1 MQPAK
6 LNLTIK
12 QGATFRKR
20 LTWRGSNKKPINL
33 TGYTAKMQARSA
45 YGDPQVLFELSTE
58 NGGITLGG
66 TAGTVELYTSDEA
79 TALFNF
85 ERALY
90 DLFLYA
96 PNGDALPLFEG
107 NVRLVLGVTRV

>member
-1 MQPAK
+1 MLAAK

-20 LTWRGSNKKPINL
+20 LVWRGSNKKPINL
-33 TGYTAKMQARSA
+33 TDYTAKMQARSA

-58 NGGITLGG
+58 NGDIALGG
-66 TAGTVELYTSDEA
+66 TAGTIELYVSDETTA
-79 TALFNF
+79 TFSF
-85 ERALY
+85 DRAVY

-107 NVRLVLGVTRV
+107 SVRLVLGVTKV

>member
-1 MQPAK
+1 MLAAK

-20 LTWRGSNKKPINL
+20 LVWRGSNKKPINL

-58 NGGITLGG
+58 NGGIALGG
-66 TAGTVELYTSDEA
+66 TAGTVELYVSDETTA
-79 TALFNF
+79 TFSF
-85 ERALY
+85 DRAVY

-96 PNGDALPLFEG
+96 PNGDALPLVEG
-107 NVRLVLGVTRV
+107 SVRLILGVTKS

>member
-58 NGGITLGG
+58 NGGVTLGG
-66 TAGTVELYTSDEA
+66 IAGTIELYISDEA

-85 ERALY
+85 ERAVY

-96 PNGDALPLFEG
+96 PNGDALALLEG
-107 NVRLVLGVTRV
+107 SVRLIRGVTKV

>member
-1 MQPAK
+1 MLAAK

-20 LTWRGSNKKPINL
+20 LAWRSSNKKPINL

-45 YGDPQVLFELSTE
+45 YGDPQTLFELSTE
-58 NGGITLGG
+58 NGGIALGG
-66 TAGTVELYTSDEA
+66 TAGTVELYVSDETTA
-79 TALFNF
+79 TFSF
-85 ERALY
+85 DRAVY

-107 NVRLVLGVTRV
+107 SVRLVLGVTKV

>member
-1 MQPAK
+1 MLAAK

-20 LTWRGSNKKPINL
+20 LVWRGSNKKPINL

-58 NGGITLGG
+58 NGGISLGG
-66 TAGTVELYTSDEA
+66 TAGTVELYVSDETTA
-79 TALFNF
+79 TFSF
-85 ERALY
+85 DRAVY

-96 PNGDALPLFEG
+96 SNGDALPLIEG
-107 NVRLVLGVTRV
+107 IVRVIPRATKA

>member
-1 MQPAK
+1 MLAAK

-20 LTWRGSNKKPINL
+20 LVWRDAKKKPINL
-33 TGYTAKMQARSA
+33 TGYTAKMQVRST

-66 TAGTVELYTSDEA
+66 TTGTVELYVSDETAA
-79 TALFNF
+79 TFSF
-85 ERALY
+85 DRAVY

-107 NVRLVLGVTRV
+107 SVRLVLGVTRV